1 MITKANPK
9 FYAELGA
16 LAMLQSMIQN
26 MKCDEDK
33 EYMIRFR
40 DSYLEG
46 LEKEYSIELY
56 YMLEEVVE
64 LK

>member
-26 MKCDEDK
+26 MKCDKDR

-56 YMLEEVVE
+56 DILEEVVE
-64 LK
+64 LE

>member
-26 MKCDEDK
+26 MKCDGDR

-56 YMLEEVVE
+56 DMLEEIVE
-64 LK
+64 L